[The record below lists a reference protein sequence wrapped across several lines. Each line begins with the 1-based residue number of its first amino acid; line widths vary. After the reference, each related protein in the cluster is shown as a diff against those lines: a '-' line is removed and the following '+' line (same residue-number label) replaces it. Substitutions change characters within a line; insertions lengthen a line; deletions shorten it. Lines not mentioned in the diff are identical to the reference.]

1 MFKQLTN
8 RVSAKTIEETYT
20 ENDVE
25 HVKDADGK
33 ETSDISLNYNP
44 NIGFTFDYPQRWLN
58 EENEFKAI
66 GIRRL
71 KVIPTSHVFTL
82 NVRICYMYS
91 GSEEAYETDKTMMRI
106 PLTITSKNST
116 DEIIHYIINTLNEK
130 IQEIRVLW
138 HDGVEGRIPT
148 DHHLGEIAA
157 FTYTFDYKTGNLSF
171 KLTGTSDE
179 HTFDDLTFK
188 IEGDTSDDVAENNLN
203 YFLKFLN
210 QERTAESRKILT
222 DYSETKTFNNV
233 WDRVSLQF
241 HASFSNN
248 KRNFIGLN
256 NDFYDSPSVFYDPPT
271 NASDFWIK
279 FTTDGRN
286 QFLPRYCRFYIGIS
300 FVRNYKNSLVTK

>member
-8 RVSAKTIEETYT
+8 RVSAKTIEETFT
-20 ENDVE
+20 DLDVE
-25 HVKDADGK
+25 HVKDANGK
-33 ETSDISLNYNP
+33 DTTDISLNYNT
-44 NIGFTFDYPQRWLN
+44 NTGFTFDYPQRWLN

-71 KVIPTSHVFTL
+71 KVIPTSHVFSL
-82 NVRICYMYS
+82 QVAVKYKEVDSGIIRSSNPIYVRLS
-91 GSEEAYETDKTMMRI
+91 
-106 PLTITSKNST
+106 ITSDNSLE
-116 DEIIHYIINTLNEK
+116 EIIHNILEKLNEGLSNNK
-130 IQEIRVLW
+130 LEPYEDVGSMG
-138 HDGVEGRIPT
+138 DYMT
-148 DHHLGEIAA
+148 
-157 FTYTFDYKTGNLSF
+157 FTYSFDYKTGDLSF
-171 KLTGTSDE
+171 KLVQVNRPPHD
-179 HTFDDLTFK
+179 FDMLHFN
-188 IEGDTSDDVAENNLN
+188 IEGDAYGNLAN
-203 YFLKFLN
+203 DNLDHFLKFLN
-210 QERTAESRKILT
+210 QERTDANRNKLT
-222 DYSETKTFNNV
+222 NYTNTKTFTNV

-256 NDFYDSPSVFYDPPT
+256 NDFYDCPSVFYDGPT